1 MKKLFVIVLSFSAF
15 LVSCSSPYYPEYR
28 PVVSLGASTSALV
41 CENDENTCSLNVISN
56 MAYTASIISGSEW
69 LSFTDTDDT
78 VRHGNGNTVLTFNH
92 LANNHDKRVAY
103 LVLAAESRRDT
114 IRIKQK
120 GQFEDFL
127 EIHPEDKE
135 TYLTQD
141 SGTRLLAPEAGGVY
155 SMRLKTSCMDHEIK
169 CWTDTPNSVVDFNV
183 ENKVL
188 SFRVKQN
195 VSGQPLI
202 INVEL
207 SYIDGWDDKQTYTFS
222 IKQQFDPLS

>member
-1 MKKLFVIVLSFSAF
+1 MKKIFVMVLSFSAF

-28 PVVSLGASTSALV
+28 PVVSLGANTSALV

-56 MAYTASIISGSEW
+56 MAYTASIISGTEW

-78 VRHGNGNTVLTFNH
+78 VRHGSGNTVLTFNH

-127 EIHPEDKE
+127 EMHPEDKDK
-135 TYLTQD
+135 YLTMEN
-141 SGTRLLAPEAGGVY
+141 GTRLMVPESGGSY
-155 SMRLKTSCMDHEIK
+155 SIRLKTSRLDHEIK
-169 CWTDTPNSVVDFNV
+169 CWTDNPNSVVDFNV

-195 VSGQPLI
+195 VSGQPLF
-202 INVEL
+202 INIEL
-207 SYIDGWDDKQTYTFS
+207 SYIDGWDDKQAYTFS
-222 IKQQFDPLS
+222 IRQQFDPLN